1 MKQEPV
7 LKENFMYVCFHKPT
21 GIVGSLISLWTLGKY
36 AHAEFIYN
44 GEKYLSNPGG
54 VRKESYVYKKNHD
67 IYELNY
73 LVDPN
78 KIIEYFEM
86 VEGMPYDWKAI
97 KKAQLLMGN
106 DSLKDQDPNAYFC
119 SEFVLAAI
127 DWALNFKLMYG
138 KAGLNEK
145 GYFKFNPERL
155 YKYLK
160 NRNLITEEVK

>member
-1 MKQEPV
+1 MKKEPE
-7 LKENFMYVCFHKPT
+7 LKEDVMYVCFHKPS
-21 GIVGSLISLWTLGKY
+21 GIAGLLISLWTAGKY
-36 AHAEFIYN
+36 SHAEFIYN
-44 GEKYLSNPGG
+44 GKKYLSNPGG
-54 VRKESYVYKKNHD
+54 VRCEDYVHKRNHD
-67 IYELNY
+67 IYELNS
-73 LVDPN
+73 LIDPK
-78 KIIEYFEM
+78 KILEYFEM

-97 KKAQLLMGN
+97 RKAQFLMGN

-127 DWALNFKLMYG
+127 DWALNYKLMYG

-160 NRNLITEEVK
+160 HRNLIEEKES